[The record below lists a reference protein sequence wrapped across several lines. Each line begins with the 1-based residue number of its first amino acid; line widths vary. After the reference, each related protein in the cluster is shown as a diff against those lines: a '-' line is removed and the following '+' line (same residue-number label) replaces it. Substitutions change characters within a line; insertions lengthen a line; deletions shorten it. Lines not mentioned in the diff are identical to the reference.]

1 MVDNLRY
8 VQSLLGPVGSFLL
21 PLVVGFAGGIGLT
34 SLLHRRDVPPTPPP
48 EPEPEPV
55 VGTDSVESDGTKKD
69 NRRLPR
75 RSGRPVEVLVALP
88 GEIDHAQTGV
98 VLNRSVG
105 GLCLLLRNE
114 YKVGTILGVFPS
126 GGNQMTPWTETQVKN
141 CRKHGQDFEVGVQF
155 IKVPPYPTLVM
166 FG

>member
-21 PLVVGFAGGIGLT
+21 PLIAGFAGGIGLT
-34 SLLHRRDVPPTPPP
+34 SLLHRRETTAAPPVP
-48 EPEPEPV
+48 EPESEAE
-55 VGTDSVESDGTKKD
+55 TDSVETDGKKKD

-75 RSGRPVEVLVALP
+75 RSGRPLEVLVALP
-88 GEIDHAQTGV
+88 GETDFPKTGV

-105 GLCLLLRNE
+105 GLCLLLRKE
-114 YKVGTILGVFPS
+114 YNVGTILGVFPS
-126 GGNQMTPWTETQVKN
+126 GGNQLTPWTETQVKS
-141 CRKHGQDFEVGVQF
+141 CRKHGAEFEVGVQF
-155 IKVPPYPTLVM
+155 VKVPPYATLVM